1 MLGEYCR
8 RECLEAV
15 GVPTSIKDDAI
26 ECEELNALREIGAE
40 ICQHDIGDCHWVK
53 KQSNNIEV

>member
-8 RECLEAV
+8 CECLEAV
-15 GVPTSIKDDAI
+15 GIPTLIKDDAI
-26 ECEELNALREIGAE
+26 ECEELNVLREIGAE

-53 KQSNNIEV
+53 K